1 MQEDESEQPE
11 QLEIDLDTYKK
22 PDESGNIL
30 VDEHIKIFDP
40 NTDEVL
46 INKRGES

>member
-1 MQEDESEQPE
+1 MEPE
-11 QLEIDLDTYKK
+11 QLELELDLNETEDNID
-22 PDESGNIL
+22 ENSGIL

-46 INKRGES
+46 INKRGEE

>member
-1 MQEDESEQPE
+1 MEPE
-11 QLEIDLDTYKK
+11 QLEIDLEETKDKI
-22 PDESGNIL
+22 DENSGVL

-46 INKRGES
+46 INKRGEE